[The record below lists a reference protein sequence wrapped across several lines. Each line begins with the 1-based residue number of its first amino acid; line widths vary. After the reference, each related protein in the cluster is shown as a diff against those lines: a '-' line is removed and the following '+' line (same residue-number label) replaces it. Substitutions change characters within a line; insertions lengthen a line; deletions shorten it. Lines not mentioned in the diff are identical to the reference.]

1 MSEIIHSDGDKPA
14 LSGDLVPCWSCKGP
28 VDRRALFCHTCSAIQ
43 PPHGID
49 HFSRLGMAQ
58 KFDLDSQD
66 VERNYFRFQR
76 IVHPDRF
83 AAKSAREKSL
93 SQAQAVAL
101 NDAYETLRDPLARA
115 MHLLDLNGAALPKD
129 DHTVRDPELLMA
141 ALEDRETLA
150 AASTLPDVD
159 GLIDTA
165 QQRLDDLIE
174 ELGGHFNAGRLDA
187 AQGAVLRLR
196 YLEKYLDE
204 AQAKRRKLGA
214 A

>member
-1 MSEIIHSDGDKPA
+1 M
-14 LSGDLVPCWSCKGP
+14 
-28 VDRRALFCHTCSAIQ
+28 
-43 PPHGID
+43 
-49 HFSRLGMAQ
+49 
-58 KFDLDSQD
+58 
-66 VERNYFRFQR
+66 
-76 IVHPDRF
+76 
-83 AAKSAREKSL
+83 
-93 SQAQAVAL
+93 
-101 NDAYETLRDPLARA
+101 RDPLARA